1 MFENNRVFCYNIS
14 MENKVNIL
22 DKQGRTLLKVKN
34 DRILVARFPDM
45 SEAMKDL
52 VVYYY
57 TELGGRDS
65 ARIKDYLDFT
75 NDDQEF
81 CS

>member
-1 MFENNRVFCYNIS
+1 

-45 SEAMKDL
+45 SEAIKDL

-57 TELGGRDS
+57 KELGGRDS
-65 ARIKDYLDFT
+65 ARIRDYLDFT